1 MKKEIKF
8 GGCSALLSAG
18 EHRAML
24 TTREKSLPVI
34 LADAINEAGDVR
46 VIEVSKDD
54 DGATYIRITH
64 DLSAGDLLDAVCEA
78 ISRVYDVDTFV
89 SNARA
94 ETAV

>member
-54 DGATYIRITH
+54 DGATYIRMTH
-64 DLSAGDLLDAVCEA
+64 YLSAGDLLDVVCEA
-78 ISRVYDVDTFV
+78 ISRVYNVDTFV

-94 ETAV
+94 ENAV